1 MPSIFLPKMSGKI
14 LVVGPI
20 YDKIEKLA
28 VVEKMI
34 PQYNTIIFN
43 GGLCYPSDDL
53 SKVSHRIS
61 EIQKLMDHHK
71 VIYLAGRSDYLLLE
85 TLDDVLIS
93 NWIRMRP
100 NIALVAFPNRTV
112 LITDGGLPSTVKNSK
127 DLNNNLEVSF
137 ISKIKEKPWHQSYN
151 GGLGYVV
158 SNNPLTSEYPQY
170 YSYSMQLGNSYGPE
184 SKVYA
189 QEINEMG
196 LKQTILL

>member
-1 MPSIFLPKMSGKI
+1 MSSIFLPKMSGKI

-43 GGLCYPSDDL
+43 SGLCYPSDDL
-53 SKVSHRIS
+53 SQVSHRIS
-61 EIQKLMDHHK
+61 EMQKLMDHHK

-85 TLDDVLIS
+85 TLDDTLIS

-100 NIALVAFPNRTV
+100 NIALAAFPTRTV
-112 LITDGGLPSTVKNSK
+112 LITDGGLPPTVKSSK
-127 DLNNNLEVSF
+127 DLNNNLEISF
-137 ISKIKEKPWHQSYN
+137 ISKIKESPWHQSYN

-158 SNNPLTSEYPQY
+158 SNNPLTNEYPKY
-170 YSYSMQLGNSYGPE
+170 YSYSMQIGNSYSPE

-189 QEINEMG
+189 QEITEMG